1 VKRLDDQAGSNWK
14 REGLWRGS
22 RNVDSTSL
30 RISIASRGARV
41 LIVAL
46 LMCSGLSL
54 ARAQTLMRFPNT
66 HNDKIVFEAHDT
78 LWTASIAGGAA
89 KQLTSGLAHD
99 LMPHFSPDGRWIAFT
114 RISRGSEDV
123 YVVPAEGGK
132 PRRLTFRSSR
142 AGGPGPTFTAD
153 DNLVVTWTPDS
164 KNIVFLSRSLA
175 FNWSDLSLFTV
186 SVDGSSPVLLPLG
199 HAGLMTFGP
208 DGHTVAFTRSFT
220 NFQTRKRYDGGLAPD
235 IYTVDLVS
243 KHMDRITSWKGTDT
257 APMWVGRKIYFLS
270 DRDEKRRANLW
281 VYDQDTHST
290 REVTHFIDYDIDMPS
305 LGEGSISFQQGGKL
319 YLLAL
324 PTEKLHRIQ
333 VDVPDD
339 GFHTHPRDVHTQD
352 MTRDT
357 DKSGADYTVSPAG
370 DVAIFSARGD
380 LYRVEL
386 PSGEIINLTETSN
399 ADEDHPVFSPDG
411 KMIAYTS
418 DVTGEQQIMLRTLD
432 GRDERELTH
441 FKSGYLY
448 RPIWSNDDRTIAVT
462 NSDKELWLISV
473 ATGVSH
479 RVMQDPHGAILD
491 AAFSSDNRWLAFST
505 QRSTGLRAIHLYEI
519 ASATDN
525 VVSSPMNSD
534 FHPAFSMDGKYLFFV
549 SSRREVAVS
558 SETETNFATLKSS
571 GVYAAALATDIPSP
585 FVTGSDSTPR
595 NGSHPLY
602 LDGLMQRA
610 VPFPIAPADVTSLEV
625 RGSDVYYQTQPPETY
640 GEELP
645 GQTSKLH
652 VFEMAAQIDR
662 VVAEDF
668 ENYQLSANGNKV
680 LFEQKGEWH
689 LADNRLGHPIAS
701 KVVLDG
707 MKAHIDPRQEWVE
720 MFNNAW
726 RLERDLFFDPMMDGN
741 DWQALHE
748 SYAKLLPLLGSRDDL
763 NYLIGEMQGEL
774 ASSHMFVFG
783 GEDLAPAEHKAMLL
797 AVDFELDSKSS
808 RYRLGKILPG
818 DNTRPA
824 YRSPL
829 TEPGMNV
836 RSGDYLL
843 AINGRELSAPTNP
856 YSAFLDVA
864 GPLSLTLSSAAD
876 GIRHTIVVKPL
887 RSEFSVRR
895 LNWMERNR
903 KEVELLSDGKV
914 GYLYLSDFDEL
925 GTLQFFQQYYAQT
938 DKQALIIDVRW
949 NEGGHT
955 SQWVLERL
963 RRQLAGGFLSR
974 AGGTQLFPEGV
985 LSGPMIAITNE
996 YTASDGDQF
1005 AYFFRKD
1012 GLGKIVGKRTWGGV
1026 RGMAFGPGLL
1036 DGGHITVPHDAVYGV
1051 DNQWIIE
1058 NSGVDADLV
1067 VDDAPGENADS
1078 QLIISVQ
1085 TLLEQL
1091 RSRPIVPLTA
1101 PLLPAYPKRGEV
1113 PPSRQSL
1120 PSGRVVPAYLPPP
1133 LTIRSAGGASPASTA
1148 KGLTSATR

>member
-1 VKRLDDQAGSNWK
+1 MKRVDEQSGIHRK
-14 REGLWRGS
+14 RVGLWRGS

-41 LIVAL
+41 LILAL
-46 LMCSGLSL
+46 LLCSGLPL

-66 HNDKIVFEAHDT
+66 HNDKIVLEAHDT
-78 LWTASIAGGAA
+78 LWTAAITGGTA
-89 KQLTSGLAHD
+89 KPLTSGLGHD
-99 LMPHFSPDGRWIAFT
+99 LMPRFSPNGQWVAFT

-123 YVVPAEGGK
+123 YVVPAEGGEPK
-132 PRRLTFRSSR
+132 RLTFRSNR
-142 AGGPGPTFTAD
+142 AGGSGPTFTAD

-164 KNIVFLSRSLA
+164 KNIVFLSRSVA

-186 SVDGSSPVLLPLG
+186 AVDGGLPVLLPVG

-220 NFQTRKRYDGGLAPD
+220 DFQTRKRYDGGLAPD
-235 IYTVDLVS
+235 IYTFDLTS
-243 KHMDRITSWKGTDT
+243 KHMNRITDWKGTDT

-290 REVTHFIDYDIDMPS
+290 REVTHFSDYDIDTPS

-324 PTEKLHRIQ
+324 PTEKLRQIQ

-339 GFHTHPRDVHTQD
+339 GVHTHPRDVHTQG
-352 MTRDT
+352 MTRDS
-357 DKSGADYTVSPAG
+357 DKSGADYTVSPTG

-380 LYRVEL
+380 LYRVAL
-386 PSGEIINLTETSN
+386 PSGDIVNLTNTSN
-399 ADEDHPVFSPDG
+399 ADEDHPAMSPDG
-411 KMIAYTS
+411 RVIAYTS
-418 DVTGEQQIMLRTLD
+418 DVTGEQQIMLRASN
-432 GRDERELTH
+432 GNDERELTH

-448 RPIWSNDDRTIAVT
+448 RPIWSNDGKTLVVT
-462 NSDKELWLISV
+462 NSNMELWLISA
-473 ATGVSH
+473 ATGASH
-479 RVMQDPHGAILD
+479 RVSQDPHGAIFD
-491 AAFSSDNRWLAFST
+491 AAFSADNRWLAFST

-519 ASATDN
+519 ASARDS

-534 FHPAFSMDGKYLFFV
+534 SHPAFSTDGRYLFFL
-549 SSRREVAVS
+549 SSRRDLAVS
-558 SETETNFATLKSS
+558 SATETNFATLKNS
-571 GVYAAALATDIPSP
+571 GIYAAALATDSPSP
-585 FVTGSDSTPR
+585 FVTDLDGTVRS
-595 NGSHPLY
+595 GSHPLS

-610 VPFPIAPADVTSLEV
+610 VPFPIAPADISSLEV

-645 GQTSKLH
+645 GETSELH
-652 VFEMAAQIDR
+652 VFDMAARSDR
-662 VVAEDF
+662 VVAKDLG
-668 ENYQLSANGNKV
+668 NYQLSANGTKV
-680 LFEQKGEWH
+680 LFQQNGEWH
-689 LADNRLGHPIAS
+689 LADSRLDHPVDS
-701 KVVLDG
+701 KVALDG
-707 MKAHIDPRQEWVE
+707 MEANIEPRREWDE
-720 MFNNAW
+720 MFKNAW
-726 RLERDLFFDPMMDGN
+726 RLERDLFFDPTMDGR
-741 DWQALHE
+741 DWQALYGT
-748 SYAKLLPLLGSRDDL
+748 YAKLLPLLGSRDDL

-783 GEDLAPAEHKAMLL
+783 GEDLAPAEQKAMLL
-797 AVDFELDSKSS
+797 GADFELDSKNG
-808 RYRLGKILPG
+808 RYRFGKILPG
-818 DNTRPA
+818 DNTRPT

-836 RSGDYLL
+836 RAGDYLL
-843 AINGRELSAPTNP
+843 AVNGRELRAPTNP
-856 YSAFLDVA
+856 YSAFLDLT
-864 GPLSLTLSSAAD
+864 GPLRLTISSAAD
-876 GIRHTIVVKPL
+876 GLRHTIVVKPL
-887 RSEFSVRR
+887 RSEFSIRR
-895 LNWMERNR
+895 LNWMEHNR
-903 KEVELLSDGKV
+903 EEVEHLSNGRV

-925 GTLQFFQQYYAQT
+925 GTLQFFQQYYSQT

-963 RRQLAGGFLSR
+963 RRQLAGGLLSR
-974 AGGTQLFPEGV
+974 EGGTQSLPESV
-985 LSGPMIAITNE
+985 LGGPMNAIMNE

-1012 GLGKIVGKRTWGGV
+1012 GLGKLVGKRTWGGV
-1026 RGMAFGPGLL
+1026 RGMAYGPGLL

-1051 DNQWIIE
+1051 DSQWIIE
-1058 NSGVDADLV
+1058 NSGVDADVV

-1078 QLIISVQ
+1078 QLLVSVH

-1091 RSRPIVPLTA
+1091 RSRPIVPLAA
-1101 PLLPAYPKRGEV
+1101 PSLPAYPKR
-1113 PPSRQSL
+1113 
-1120 PSGRVVPAYLPPP
+1120 
-1133 LTIRSAGGASPASTA
+1133 
-1148 KGLTSATR
+1148 